1 MKAQYMKCKLTKID
15 KKNTVILR
23 LLLLLWIYTAVEPVF
38 SEKHYVFTPLD
49 ASQGLS
55 GNKVRNISQLP
66 DGRMMITTEGQIN
79 IYDGTSF
86 TYLHYN
92 KNNICRLSEYS
103 GFNHTYVDN
112 NGYVWVKNNYTL
124 MIADITREEF
134 LNCPDSIFR
143 EWGINTPLKDLFM
156 DKYSDLWVITEKDD
170 LLHISKD
177 RKNTFIFKNKV
188 SLDNDQIYDL
198 GVIDDKLYLFY
209 KSGMLICHDIVS
221 GKELYRRNVPADLPK
236 ALYGNTSYVV
246 QGHDSFYQLCNG
258 TGGGIM
264 LNFNIYKKNWEIV
277 MNTDSWFN
285 YLSIDRDGS
294 IWVSG
299 HDGLYNISPDLK
311 EKQYIQT
318 LKLVDGRKIDT
329 EISTLYN
336 DLQGGM
342 WIGTLNRGILY
353 YHPNRFRFQNIGK
366 VMFSL
371 PEETSM
377 HVTGFEE
384 TENKDIIVKTDTEN
398 YLYSPKSGSISVYK
412 GKVTTFK
419 EEKIDHLN
427 NKRILQTA
435 KIGKDV
441 LVGITRDGW
450 FIYDKQNNKTDFHPT
465 CHPCNCIYTAGSG
478 KVWIGLEDG
487 LMLLDVKTGK
497 EHRFH
502 TSDGLVNN
510 SVRSIIQTPDSSVW
524 ISTANGISNMQA
536 NRNTAD
542 SLGYSFVN
550 FNQYD
555 GVITDEFCES
565 SVYITSDNTIYWG
578 GINGFNILNT
588 SSAQTEEIPYLPLFV
603 GFNLFGEKIHNG
615 MYYHD
620 KQILK
625 NPITTTKEI
634 VLRHDQNFFTIE
646 FAAMN
651 YINPT
656 QTYYRYQLNGI
667 DKTELEIHSTDGRGR
682 ATYTD
687 LPPGNYTFKVRST
700 GNGKGWTDK
709 YAELKIRVKAPFWKT
724 GYAYTV
730 YIILA
735 GSCIAAFI
743 LLYIRKKKRSIIRE
757 QKEKLD
763 EMKTTF
769 IQNINQE
776 LEEPIKKIISPL
788 DAVIMHMDEGRSKL
802 QLQSIRQNATE
813 LQTLVK
819 QLSKGALL
827 PIPTDENNINLDV
840 LIIEMRQLLE
850 QQETRKKQINTI
862 NEKEEK
868 QELLSE
874 TDEAFIRKV
883 LKNVEQNLDNQEYSV
898 ETLSRDMG
906 MDRTGLYRKLIAL
919 VGKTPTSFIRSV
931 RLKRAAQLLEKGYT
945 VAEVADSVGFSTSS
959 YLCKCFQEEFGVR
972 PSQYVQQLKKH

>member
-23 LLLLLWIYTAVEPVF
+23 LLLLLWIFAAAEPVF

-112 NGYVWVKNNYTL
+112 NGYVWVKNNHTL
-124 MIADITREEF
+124 MVADITREEF

-143 EWGINTPLKDLFM
+143 EWGINIPLKDLFM
-156 DKYSDLWVITEKDD
+156 DKYCDLWVITEKDD

-221 GKELYRRNVPADLPK
+221 GKELYRRNVPADLPE

-384 TENKDIIVKTDTEN
+384 TENKDIIVKTDTGN

-412 GKVTTFK
+412 GKVTTIK

-427 NKRILQTA
+427 NKRILQNH
-435 KIGKDV
+435 
-441 LVGITRDGW
+441 
-450 FIYDKQNNKTDFHPT
+450 Y
-465 CHPCNCIYTAGSG
+465 
-478 KVWIGLEDG
+478 
-487 LMLLDVKTGK
+487 TGK
-497 EHRFH
+497 FR
-502 TSDGLVNN
+502 TK
-510 SVRSIIQTPDSSVW
+510 
-524 ISTANGISNMQA
+524 
-536 NRNTAD
+536 
-542 SLGYSFVN
+542 
-550 FNQYD
+550 D
-555 GVITDEFCES
+555 GVE
-565 SVYITSDNTIYWG
+565 
-578 GINGFNILNT
+578 
-588 SSAQTEEIPYLPLFV
+588 
-603 GFNLFGEKIHNG
+603 H
-615 MYYHD
+615 
-620 KQILK
+620 
-625 NPITTTKEI
+625 
-634 VLRHDQNFFTIE
+634 VLRVL
-646 FAAMN
+646 
-651 YINPT
+651 
-656 QTYYRYQLNGI
+656 QLNNYFTYSI
-667 DKTELEIHSTDGRGR
+667 D
-682 ATYTD
+682 
-687 LPPGNYTFKVRST
+687 
-700 GNGKGWTDK
+700 
-709 YAELKIRVKAPFWKT
+709 
-724 GYAYTV
+724 
-730 YIILA
+730 
-735 GSCIAAFI
+735 
-743 LLYIRKKKRSIIRE
+743 
-757 QKEKLD
+757 
-763 EMKTTF
+763 
-769 IQNINQE
+769 
-776 LEEPIKKIISPL
+776 EETN
-788 DAVIMHMDEGRSKL
+788 VI
-802 QLQSIRQNATE
+802 
-813 LQTLVK
+813 
-819 QLSKGALL
+819 
-827 PIPTDENNINLDV
+827 
-840 LIIEMRQLLE
+840 
-850 QQETRKKQINTI
+850 TI
-862 NEKEEK
+862 N
-868 QELLSE
+868 
-874 TDEAFIRKV
+874 
-883 LKNVEQNLDNQEYSV
+883 
-898 ETLSRDMG
+898 
-906 MDRTGLYRKLIAL
+906 
-919 VGKTPTSFIRSV
+919 
-931 RLKRAAQLLEKGYT
+931 
-945 VAEVADSVGFSTSS
+945 
-959 YLCKCFQEEFGVR
+959 
-972 PSQYVQQLKKH
+972 